1 MIVKVRL
8 KIVAVKRTVVEVR
21 KLIVAW
27 QVVGLWIVVLLR
39 VVLSWRVVGI
49 ILRRVPIVTMNGT

>member
-39 VVLSWRVVGI
+39 VVLNWCIVGG
-49 ILRRVPIVTMNGT
+49 ILRIVLTVSMSVT